1 MGEKKDVY
9 LDKTNIKF
17 MNKYLRIGL
26 AILQGE
32 VALIILATVAQE
44 VLFDGINYVK
54 SSKTELL
61 LGGFATFI
69 AAILSGFVARLV
81 IKNSNYIVPLGIS
94 LLITAE
100 TTYLITAGKTGDPLF
115 ADMLAGLSLIVGI
128 WIGFYWNEK
137 RDIWSNMFFTMNCK
151 V

>member
-1 MGEKKDVY
+1 
-9 LDKTNIKF
+9 

-26 AILQGE
+26 AILLGE
-32 VALIILATVAQE
+32 IALIILATVAQE
-44 VLFDGINYVK
+44 VLFDGISYVK

-69 AAILSGFVARLV
+69 AAVLSGLVARLV
-81 IKNSNYIVPLGIS
+81 MKNPNYIVPLGIS

-115 ADMLAGLSLIVGI
+115 ADVLAGLSLIAGI
-128 WIGFYWNEK
+128 WIGFYWIDRKNILTNKKLWMESK
-137 RDIWSNMFFTMNCK
+137 QLK
-151 V
+151 